1 MSKIS
6 NEARESEVCVP
17 FSYLSGYLITYSWHV
32 FVTGCQTTYRKA
44 TQAELAKN
52 YDSAFRLYIKSAEGY
67 LHLSRSVPGASEPQK
82 NKWKEAADKA
92 LGRAEKIKSVA
103 DRQREAN
110 AASGSTP
117 AAVDYSIRLT
127 PVTVNPFSPH
137 EQFLVLTR
145 GEKVDGRVYPPWD
158 DVVQPDECVVKSHVD
173 AQPPFSAEQLRQD
186 PEWRRPSVES
196 VVTSARQILP
206 EEILQNIVTDC
217 SLCASLIVCLEH
229 GKRFKSH
236 AKHGRYHVRMLF
248 NGTWRRVI
256 IDDRLPYSRTSNTL
270 LCMSVRPLKHETTR
284 QVIWPSLIE
293 KAYMKLMGG
302 YEFPGSFVLYLLIR
316 ESALAGWIPE
326 SLNTKSPSFEREK
339 TWTRLLKGFLS
350 GQCVITFGTG
360 SGRHCSWHEIKL
372 LPEHCY
378 AVVDVAED
386 GGGPVVTILN
396 SLAQDVVE
404 EFSRLMRVPWSDA
417 ISTFDEVC
425 ISWNPDIWPKN
436 LKFHGLWKR
445 GGEEE
450 QSSTTRL
457 SLLFS
462 DVSPD
467 NYIWI
472 LLTRHFSDVKRSS
485 DFISLRAEL
494 EDVSVPVSNSVAQQT
509 LTEKGTFT
517 NCNHVLAKVRVS
529 SSSGVLC
536 ITACYDGDASDVGYT
551 IDVYASQRGSSFSW
565 DENVSSLLYKE
576 KIQGAFTTKNSG
588 GNGTYPTF
596 MLNPQYHL
604 RIHPPRT
611 GSRLLSVPNPS
622 RQKVKTSIVLKTE
635 RNIPVNISLAWS
647 QGERLFVLS
656 EEELVASSGPY
667 SYGLSTITND
677 IMPGDYSLI
686 ISPFEPHHLGS
697 FSCSV
702 SSSAPFDLRPIPQEG
717 AGLYRKVVKGAW
729 YETVETAGGSPSFD
743 KYASNPI
750 YLIESPSQFNL
761 KVRLQLTEPL
771 TTPSLNVTIYP
782 ASSSVVTG
790 EQFKQKYIATSGPYD
805 DAICGV
811 ATPQV
816 SLSAGK
822 YWVVPSTYLP
832 GVKAEFSL
840 VVYASVRDVVVMRGS
855 ERI

>member
-6 NEARESEVCVP
+6 NEARESE
-17 FSYLSGYLITYSWHV
+17 
-32 FVTGCQTTYRKA
+32 TTYRKA

-52 YDSAFRLYIKSAEGY
+52 YDTAFRLYITSAEGY
-67 LHLSRSVPGASEPQK
+67 LHLGRSVAGASEAQK

-103 DRQREAN
+103 DRQREA
-110 AASGSTP
+110 SGSTQDRLG
-117 AAVDYSIRLT
+117 ADYSSREIRLT

-158 DVVQPDECVVKSHVD
+158 DVVQPDDHVD
-173 AQPPFSAEQLRQD
+173 AQPPFSAEQQRQD

-196 VVTSARQILP
+196 VVTPARQILP
-206 EEILQNIVTDC
+206 EQVLQNIVTDC

-236 AKHGRYHVRMLF
+236 LLQNVLHSCPEHTSCGRYHVRMLF
-248 NGTWRRVI
+248 NGTWRRIGEALVVLQAGDFKPGQQKV

-302 YEFPGSFVLYLLIR
+302 YEFPGSLSSMDLY
-316 ESALAGWIPE
+316 ALAGWIPE

-360 SGRHCSWHEIKL
+360 SGRNRSWHETKL

-378 AVVDVAED
+378 AVVEVEED

-404 EFSRLMRVPWSDA
+404 ESSRLMRVPWSDA

-425 ISWNPDIWPKN
+425 ISWNPDIWPKIF
-436 LKFHGLWKR
+436 KFHGLWKR

-485 DFISLRAEL
+485 DFISLRAEF

-565 DENVSSLLYKE
+565 DENVSSLPYKE

-717 AGLYRKVVKGAW
+717 AGLYRKVVKCAW

-790 EQFKQKYIATSGPYD
+790 EQFKQKHIATSGPYD

-840 VVYASVRDVVVMRGS
+840 VVYASVRDVVVMRVGC
-855 ERI
+855 